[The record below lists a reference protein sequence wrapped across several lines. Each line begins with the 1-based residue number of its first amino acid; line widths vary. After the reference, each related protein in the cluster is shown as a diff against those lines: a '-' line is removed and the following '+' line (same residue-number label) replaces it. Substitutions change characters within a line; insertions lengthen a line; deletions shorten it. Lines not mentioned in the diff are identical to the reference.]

1 MDVYKELCDLK
12 ETIANEIT
20 QANKEIK
27 KSGGDLNTG
36 DIEMIDKLTHSMKSL
51 ITACAML
58 EAEENGY
65 SERGMSYYGGGYS
78 GRERREGGYSRESYG
93 REGRNG
99 GNYSGNYGSY
109 ARNESRYS
117 REGRNGG
124 YSRGME
130 WNEHLRMMM
139 DEAPD
144 EATRM
149 EIKKL
154 MDRMDQR

>member
-1 MDVYKELCDLK
+1 MDIIKELYELK
-12 ETIANEIT
+12 ETIGNEIA

-51 ITACAML
+51 ATTCAML
-58 EAEENGY
+58 EAEEGGY
-65 SERGMSYYGGGYS
+65 SERYMMPFYGGYS
-78 GRERREGGYSRESYG
+78 GRERREGREGGGYS

-99 GNYSGNYGSY
+99 GGSYGSY
-109 ARNESRYS
+109 ARGESRYS

-124 YSRGME
+124 GYSRGMD

-149 EIKKL
+149 DIKKM

>member
-27 KSGGDLNTG
+27 KSGGDLNSG

-58 EAEENGY
+58 EAEGY
-65 SERGMSYYGGGYS
+65 SERYMPGMVYGGYS
-78 GRERREGGYSRESYG
+78 GRDRRDGGYSREG

-99 GNYSGNYGSY
+99 GGYSGNYGSY
-109 ARNESRYS
+109 ARGEGRYS
-117 REGRNGG
+117 REGRNG
-124 YSRGME
+124 YSRGID

-144 EATRM
+144 EGTRM

-154 MDRMDQR
+154 MDRMAN

>member
-12 ETIANEIT
+12 DTIANEIT

-27 KSGGDLNTG
+27 KSGGDLNSG

-58 EAEENGY
+58 EAED
-65 SERGMSYYGGGYS
+65 GYS
-78 GRERREGGYSRESYG
+78 GEYSRDDGYSRRYSRENRNSYG
-93 REGRNG
+93 REGRTG
-99 GNYSGNYGSY
+99 GGSYGSY
-109 ARNESRYS
+109 ARNNGYS
-117 REGRNGG
+117 REGRNG
-124 YSRGME
+124 YSRMD

-144 EATRM
+144 EQTRM
-149 EIKKL
+149 DIKRM
-154 MDRMDQR
+154 MDRMAN

>member
-1 MDVYKELCDLK
+1 MDIYKELYELK
-12 ETIANEIT
+12 ETIGNEIA

-27 KSGGDLNTG
+27 KAGGDLNTG

-51 ITACAML
+51 ISACRML
-58 EAEENGY
+58 EDEESEY
-65 SERGMSYYGGGYS
+65 SERGQGYGYEGGSYRRGYS
-78 GRERREGGYSRESYG
+78 

-99 GNYSGNYGSY
+99 GGSYGSY
-109 ARNESRYS
+109 ARGESRYS

-124 YSRGME
+124 GYSRGMD

-144 EATRM
+144 EATR
-149 EIKKL
+149 IDLKKL